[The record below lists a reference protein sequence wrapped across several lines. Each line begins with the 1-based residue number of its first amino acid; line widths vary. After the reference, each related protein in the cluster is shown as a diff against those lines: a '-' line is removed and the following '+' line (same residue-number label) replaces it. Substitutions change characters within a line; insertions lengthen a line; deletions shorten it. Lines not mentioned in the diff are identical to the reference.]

1 MKKFISII
9 FFLAYF
15 VSSTG
20 ATIQLHYCMN
30 KLVSSSL
37 SGKEKPE
44 CGKCGMEK
52 KGHKG
57 CCHDENKFLKIEK
70 NHEASVLSFDFTK
83 LLSSHFKPIGFS
95 EAHIYILKPSITPTS
110 NHAPPGA
117 RNVPLYLSN
126 SVFRI

>member
-30 KLVSSSL
+30 KLVSFSL
-37 SGKEKPE
+37 SGKEKSE

-70 NHEASVLSFDFTK
+70 DHAVSVLSFDFAK
-83 LLSSHFKPIGFS
+83 RLSSHFKPIGFS
-95 EAHIYILKPSITPTS
+95 QAPIYILKPSVTQTS
-110 NHAPPGA
+110 NHAPPGTL
-117 RNVPLYLSN
+117 NVPLYLSN